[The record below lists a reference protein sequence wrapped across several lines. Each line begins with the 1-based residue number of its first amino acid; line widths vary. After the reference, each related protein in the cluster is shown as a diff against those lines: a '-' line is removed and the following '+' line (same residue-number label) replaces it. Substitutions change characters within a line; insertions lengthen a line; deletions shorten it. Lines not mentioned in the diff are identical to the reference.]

1 MAVLR
6 VVGLVLGWL
15 ALCGAFL
22 FYRTLSFDGPH
33 QLVPAV
39 LPVLSATRK
48 AWGLGINVLAVP
60 RVKLSGGTMPNVI
73 YAQFTKA
80 F

>member
-1 MAVLR
+1 MP
-6 VVGLVLGWL
+6 G
-15 ALCGAFL
+15 
-22 FYRTLSFDGPH
+22 
-33 QLVPAV
+33 V
-39 LPVLSATRK
+39 LPVLSATHK